1 MTEPLSAA
9 SEPARLLAQD
19 LIDRIEQLILQAEQ
33 EAVPVEVDPK
43 RPRLFQMFAEAE
55 AAEFL
60 SDESPIDLSCDA
72 IARHLADRWN
82 LRDLGQAVSQPTRL
96 PPSQLKRLRV
106 LWSFMRLWMEW
117 TYAWQ
122 RWREFHPTEGESSS
136 SSPTSRT
143 E

>member
-1 MTEPLSAA
+1 MTDSFSAA

-19 LIDRIEQLILQAEQ
+19 LIDRIEQLILQAERDT
-33 EAVPVEVDPK
+33 VPLEVDPQ

-55 AAEFL
+55 AAGFL
-60 SDESPIDLSCDA
+60 TDESPIDLTCDA
-72 IARHLADRWN
+72 MARHLADRWN
-82 LRDLGQAVSQPTRL
+82 LRDLGQAIAQPTRL
-96 PPSQLKRLRV
+96 PPTHLNRLRV

-122 RWREFHPTEGESSS
+122 RWHEFHSTGGQPATSDPPES
-136 SSPTSRT
+136 

>member
-1 MTEPLSAA
+1 MTDPLSAA

-33 EAVPVEVDPK
+33 EAVPLEVDPQ

-55 AAEFL
+55 AAGFL

-72 IARHLADRWN
+72 IARNLADRWN
-82 LRDLGQAVSQPTRL
+82 LRDLGQAVAQPTRL

-122 RWREFHPTEGESSS
+122 RWREFHPSEGESSNN
-136 SSPTSRT
+136 PTT
-143 E
+143 ETD

>member
-1 MTEPLSAA
+1 MTDPLSAA

-33 EAVPVEVDPK
+33 EAVPLEVDPQ

-55 AAEFL
+55 AAGFL

-82 LRDLGQAVSQPTRL
+82 LRDLGQAVAQPTRL

-122 RWREFHPTEGESSS
+122 RWREFHPSEGESSNN
-136 SSPTSRT
+136 PTT
-143 E
+143 ETD

>member
-33 EAVPVEVDPK
+33 EAVPLEVDPQ
-43 RPRLFQMFAEAE
+43 RPRLFQMFAEA
-55 AAEFL
+55 AAAGFL

-122 RWREFHPTEGESSS
+122 RWREFHPSEGESSNNPS
-136 SSPTSRT
+136 T
-143 E
+143 ETD

>member
-1 MTEPLSAA
+1 MTESFSAA

-33 EAVPVEVDPK
+33 AAVPLEVDPQ
-43 RPRLFQMFAEAE
+43 RTRLFQMFAEAE
-55 AAEFL
+55 AAGFL
-60 SDESPIDLSCDA
+60 SDESLIDLSCDA

-82 LRDLGQAVSQPTRL
+82 LRDLGQAIAQPTRL
-96 PPSQLKRLRV
+96 PPSQLNRLRV

-122 RWREFHPTEGESSS
+122 RWREFHPAAGESLNT
-136 SSPTSRT
+136 PPIQTK
-143 E
+143 

>member
-1 MTEPLSAA
+1 MTDPLSAA

-33 EAVPVEVDPK
+33 EAVPLEVDPQ

-55 AAEFL
+55 AAGFL

-72 IARHLADRWN
+72 IARNLADRWN
-82 LRDLGQAVSQPTRL
+82 LRDLGQAVAQPTRL

-122 RWREFHPTEGESSS
+122 RWREFHPSEGESSNNPS
-136 SSPTSRT
+136 T
-143 E
+143 ETD

>member
-1 MTEPLSAA
+1 MTDPLSAA

-33 EAVPVEVDPK
+33 EAVPLEVDPQ

-55 AAEFL
+55 AAGFL
-60 SDESPIDLSCDA
+60 ADGSPIDLTCDA

-82 LRDLGQAVSQPTRL
+82 LRDLGQAIAQPTRL
-96 PPSQLKRLRV
+96 PPTQLNRLRV

-122 RWREFHPTEGESSS
+122 RWHEFHSPGGPTATNA
-136 SSPTSRT
+136 SPDSD
-143 E
+143 

>member
-1 MTEPLSAA
+1 MTDPLSAA

-33 EAVPVEVDPK
+33 EAVPLEVDPQ

-55 AAEFL
+55 AAGFL

-82 LRDLGQAVSQPTRL
+82 LRDLGQAVAQPTRL

-122 RWREFHPTEGESSS
+122 RWREFHPSEGESSNNPS
-136 SSPTSRT
+136 T
-143 E
+143 ETD